1 MKREEIMK
9 VPKAR
14 RLSSGTWFI
23 QLRLGGESIPVTGQT
38 ERACTTQAQLI
49 KAEYLAGK
57 RDEKKNV
64 PAPEK
69 LPTLAQAIDD
79 YISSKS
85 NILSPSTIRGYRAIQ
100 KSRFQQLIDRSISDI
115 SDNDWQDA
123 LNREA
128 AICSPKT
135 LKNAWGLIGS
145 VVRANGRTVPNVLLP
160 QIPPNERPVLYP
172 EQIKPFIAATNGD
185 PYQIPALLALSSLR
199 RSEICALQWG
209 QVDLNRK
216 RIMVKGAVVPDEHQ
230 KFVYKK
236 ANKNRTSTRTIPIL
250 MPELYDALVDA
261 REPSGPVITC
271 NPSTL
276 LTGINRIC
284 DRAGL
289 PHVGVHGLRHSFAS
303 LAFHLGIPDQIIM
316 EMGGW
321 SNLQTVRK
329 IYTHISKADMN
340 RYEAAFG
347 DFFREDK

>member
-1 MKREEIMK
+1 MK

-23 QLRLGGESIPVTGQT
+23 QLRLGGESIPVTGPT

-49 KAEYLAGK
+49 KAEYLAGM
-57 RDEKKNV
+57 REEKKD
-64 PAPEK
+64 PPDQEK
-69 LPTLAQAIDD
+69 LPTLSQAIDD
-79 YISSKS
+79 YISSRS

-100 KSRFQQLIDRSISDI
+100 KSRFQQLMDRSISDI
-115 SDNDWQDA
+115 SDDDWA
-123 LNREA
+123 SELNREA
-128 AICSPKT
+128 AVCAPKT
-135 LKNAWGLIGS
+135 LKNAWGFIGS
-145 VVRANGRTVPNVLLP
+145 VVRANGRTIPNVLLP
-160 QIPPNERPVLYP
+160 QIPPNEHPVLYP

-209 QVDLNRK
+209 QVDLERK
-216 RIMVKGAVVPDEHQ
+216 RIMVKGAVVQDEHQ
-230 KFVYKK
+230 KFVSKK
-236 ANKNRTSTRTIPIL
+236 ANKNRTSTRIIPIL
-250 MPELYDALVDA
+250 MPELYDALVEA
-261 REPSGPVITC
+261 RKPSGPVITC
-271 NPSTL
+271 HPSTL

-321 SNLQTVRK
+321 ANLQTVRK
-329 IYTHISKADMN
+329 IYTHISRADMD

-347 DFFREDK
+347 DFFRKDE